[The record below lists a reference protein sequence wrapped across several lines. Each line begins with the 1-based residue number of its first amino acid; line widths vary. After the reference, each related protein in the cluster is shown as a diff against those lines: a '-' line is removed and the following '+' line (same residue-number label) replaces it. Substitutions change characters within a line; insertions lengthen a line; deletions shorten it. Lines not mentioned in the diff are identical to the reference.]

1 MFTFMCSVFLGMGQV
16 WCPLIN
22 ISGTFSPVDDF
33 THLPPTL
40 LLKLF
45 LVPHQHLIHIH
56 LLIPPFS
63 SFIPLYTPVYSCHQL
78 AFISSPSTVSHVR
91 FMCYLINKYLWLQ
104 TWRHGSP
111 DASAFA
117 FADYFFFSVCLR
129 LNVDQWATWPP
140 PVGVCRI
147 SATLSAQVWLMMATI
162 CCPILPVASS
172 HVSSPNA
179 RRRMLIPK
187 IQCIMF
193 LISLHIWGLCVFNCL
208 SLYFFTVT
216 NSHEQNNIIQLLWE
230 IQTHCNFWGILTKT
244 LIHHKF

>member
-1 MFTFMCSVFLGMGQV
+1 MSTHKHFWDFQ
-16 WCPLIN
+16 P
-22 ISGTFSPVDDF
+22 SGWLHPPPSHASPKA
-33 THLPPTL
+33 L
-40 LLKLF
+40 L
-45 LVPHQHLIHIH
+45 PHQHLIHIH

-63 SFIPLYTPVYSCHQL
+63 SFAPLHTPVYSCHQL

-111 DASAFA
+111 DAPAFA
-117 FADYFFFSVCLR
+117 FADSFFFFFSVCLR
-129 LNVDQWATWPP
+129 LTVDQWATRPP
-140 PVGVCRI
+140 PVGVRRM

-193 LISLHIWGLCVFNCL
+193 LISLHICVLCIFNCL
-208 SLYFFTVT
+208 SLYFFTVA
-216 NSHEQNNIIQLLWE
+216 NSHEQNNIIRLLWE
-230 IQTHCNFWGILTKT
+230 ILWGILTKT
-244 LIHHKF
+244 SIHLKF